1 MQIVVFEKLIALFEQ
16 SFQQLAVPIPSLTLE
31 RLAVMVYRAMAAQTR
46 KFHTLDHVFALADP
60 TDPIQSLAALFHD
73 LVYHQVD
80 LGFSVGLQ
88 ELITPYIEQKNGEI
102 FVTSQPNEKSRGFI
116 FALKIFDLQPGEHLS
131 PTNGLNEFLSTLVM
145 VEKLE
150 DLVCEK
156 DLLKLIVCLE
166 ATIPFRGKNRQNQA
180 HFDVLE
186 ARLHNLNHEFALGMP
201 QAEIEQSLTTAVS
214 FANKDVANFAEADVA
229 KFLDHTWKLL
239 PEANVALRA
248 PELYSI
254 SEYRQA
260 LQRMEAF
267 LSTLNPDYIF
277 HQYRNVPPA
286 PELQPLK
293 ARARYNVS
301 TAREYLHMKLLAT
314 AVLEALAEVSGGDAP
329 LSLFMGERSQKG
341 ESVRKLEDYLPPA
354 QLPDFADESTIF
366 TLLDKGLLSEPS
378 FDIKNSP
385 LSVFLYTNLGP
396 VKIQQLLGYSKE
408 LFNGHIKP
416 HEFLAKIDRWIVVVI
431 ARASASMVK
440 TRRAQLLEYSTGPA
454 TPIYQKTCA

>member
-16 SFQQLAVPIPSLTLE
+16 SFQQLAVPISSLTLE
-31 RLAVMVYRAMAAQTR
+31 RFAVMVYRAMAAQTR

-73 LVYHQVD
+73 LVYYQVD

-88 ELITPYIEQKNGEI
+88 ELIMPYIEQKNGEI
-102 FVTSQPNEKSRGFI
+102 FVAYQPNEKSRGFI
-116 FALKIFDLQPGEHLS
+116 FALQIFGLRPGDHLS
-131 PTNGLNEFLSTLVM
+131 LTNGLNEFLSALVM
-145 VEKLE
+145 VKKLE
-150 DLVCEK
+150 EIVREN

-166 ATIPFRGKNRQNQA
+166 ATIPFRGKNAQNES
-180 HFDVLE
+180 HFDLLE
-186 ARLHNLNHEFALGMP
+186 TRLHSVNCTFALTMS
-201 QAEIEQSLTTAVS
+201 QAEIEQTLTTAVT

-239 PEANVALRA
+239 PEANVALRS

-260 LQRMEAF
+260 LQRMEVF
-267 LSTLNPDYIF
+267 LGALNPDCIF
-277 HQYRNVPPA
+277 HQYRNA
-286 PELQPLK
+286 PTEHELQPLI
-293 ARARYNVS
+293 AFANYNIS

-329 LSLFMGERSQKG
+329 LSLFMGERSQQG
-341 ESVRKLEDYLPPA
+341 EPVRKLEDYLPPA
-354 QLPDFADESTIF
+354 QSPDFADESTIF
-366 TLLDKGLLSEPS
+366 MLLDRGLLSEPS

-396 VKIQQLLGYSKE
+396 VKIKQLLSFSQE
-408 LFNGHIKP
+408 LFNGRMKP
-416 HEFLAKIDRWIVVVI
+416 REFLAKIDCSIVAVI
-431 ARASASMVK
+431 ARASSLMVK
-440 TRRAQLLEYSTGPA
+440 TRREQLLEYSAGPA
-454 TPIYQKTCA
+454 MLAYQKTCI

>member
-1 MQIVVFEKLIALFEQ
+1 MQTVTFEKLIALFEQ
-16 SFQQLAVPIPSLTLE
+16 SFQQLVVPIPPLTLE

-46 KFHTLDHVFALADP
+46 NFHTLEHVFALADP

-80 LGFSVGLQ
+80 LGFSVGIQ
-88 ELITPYIEQKNGEI
+88 ELIAPYIEQKNGEI
-102 FVTSQPNEKSRGFI
+102 FVAKQPNEKSRGFI
-116 FALKIFDLQPGEHLS
+116 FALKLFGLQPGERLS
-131 PTNGLNEFLSTLVM
+131 LTNGLNEFLSALVM

-150 DLVCEK
+150 GLVREK
-156 DLLKLIVCLE
+156 DLLRLIVCLE
-166 ATIPFRGKNRQNQA
+166 ATIPFRGKNAQNQSR
-180 HFDVLE
+180 FEVIE
-186 ARLHNLNHEFALGMP
+186 ERLHGLNRAFVLAMS
-201 QAEIEQSLTTAVS
+201 QTEIEQMLTTAVT
-214 FANKDVANFAEADVA
+214 FANKDVANFAETDVA

-239 PEANVALRA
+239 PEVNVALRS

-267 LSTLNPDYIF
+267 LSTLNPDCIF
-277 HQYRNVPPA
+277 HQYRNVPTA
-286 PELQPLK
+286 HELQPLN
-293 ARARYNVS
+293 ALARYNVS

-341 ESVRKLEDYLPPA
+341 EPARKLEDYLP
-354 QLPDFADESTIF
+354 LTSSPDFSDESTIF
-366 TLLDKGLLSEPS
+366 MLLDKGLLSEPS

-396 VKIQQLLGYSKE
+396 IKIQQLLGFSKE
-408 LFNGHIKP
+408 LFTGQMKP
-416 HEFLAKIDRWIVVVI
+416 DEFLAKIDRSIVVVI
-431 ARASASMVK
+431 ARASALMVK
-440 TRRAQLLEYSTGPA
+440 TRRAQLLEYSTGSA
-454 TPIYQKTCA
+454 TPGYQKTCV